1 MVIRLV
7 FATLVFALAMPSLAQ
22 ARTVCAERESMIT
35 QLKKQFGESER
46 GVGLSGQKALV
57 EIWSSEETGTWT
69 IVMTRPNGIAC
80 VMASGQSW
88 IDAPADKGPET

>member
-1 MVIRLV
+1 MVTRLI
-7 FATLVFALAMPSLAQ
+7 FATLFFAIATPSAVQ
-22 ARTVCAERESMIT
+22 ARTVCAERDSMIS

-46 GVGLSGQKALV
+46 GVGLSGAEALV
-57 EIWSSEETGTWT
+57 EIWSSEETGSWT

-88 IDAPADKGPET
+88 IDAPAEKGPET

>member
-1 MVIRLV
+1 MVGRLI
-7 FATLVFALAMPSLAQ
+7 FATLVFAIAAPSIVQ
-22 ARTVCAERESMIT
+22 ARTVCAERESMIS

-46 GVGLSGQKALV
+46 GVGLSGAEALV
-57 EIWSSEETGTWT
+57 EIWSSEKTGTWT

-88 IDAPADKGPET
+88 IEAPAEKGPET